1 MFRKSKRSTLLRPLG
16 QAQSHGVGNIR
27 NEAAIL
33 LVEDVFLLT
42 RQEKICE
49 RLADLIGDIGE
60 IERLFVAV
68 GACDRY
74 SSEWMGRCGKS
85 FAPGEVGLLVARH
98 GDEALQRDIF
108 VE

>member
-1 MFRKSKRSTLLRPLG
+1 MLGEAKRAAILRLLG
-16 QAQSHGVGNIR
+16 QAQSHGVGDIR

-33 LVEDVFLLT
+33 LVEDVFFLA

-49 RLADLIGDIGE
+49 RLADLIGDIGKAE
-60 IERLFVAV
+60 QLLFAV
-68 GACDRY
+68 GARDRD
-74 SSEWMGRCGKS
+74 SGEWMGRCGKS